1 MGRLDEEGPRAIV
14 QVPEPVNRFPDFV
27 HYVVRRLKVF
37 CTAMGKVK
45 LAQVLCRAGLHLAP
59 TTVARMIRQE
69 PPRRQRV
76 RAREV
81 PGRVVTAKG
90 PNHLWLSDLTTVPT
104 SLGFWC
110 AWVPF
115 SLPQRWPFCWWL
127 AVAVDHRSRRIMG
140 SAVFDEQPTSKAVR
154 AFLDR
159 AIRRAGAASRHL
171 ITDQG
176 GQFTD
181 GAFGRWCRRRGIRQR
196 FGAVGKYGSI
206 AVIERLMRTIKT
218 EGTRRLLLV
227 PYRQQRF
234 RHEISLYVGWYNTHR
249 TTASGIE
256 RPRRCT
262 TIFRLRRWL
271 RGSKHGDGSHVA
283 RLVRHRGRRFADAV
297 A

>member
-159 AIRRAGAASRHL
+159 AIRR
-171 ITDQG
+171 D
-176 GQFTD
+176 
-181 GAFGRWCRRRGIRQR
+181 
-196 FGAVGKYGSI
+196 
-206 AVIERLMRTIKT
+206 
-218 EGTRRLLLV
+218 
-227 PYRQQRF
+227 
-234 RHEISLYVGWYNTHR
+234 
-249 TTASGIE
+249 
-256 RPRRCT
+256 RPRRAVHGRSVRSLVPPARNPPA
-262 TIFRLRRWL
+262 FRRGRQVRQHRGHRATDADDQDRGHAAIAARAVPAAAFQARDLTLRR
-271 RGSKHGDGSHVA
+271 
-283 RLVRHRGRRFADAV
+283 LVQHAPHDSLGYRTPEEMYHDLPPAALAPRFETRRR
-297 A
+297 